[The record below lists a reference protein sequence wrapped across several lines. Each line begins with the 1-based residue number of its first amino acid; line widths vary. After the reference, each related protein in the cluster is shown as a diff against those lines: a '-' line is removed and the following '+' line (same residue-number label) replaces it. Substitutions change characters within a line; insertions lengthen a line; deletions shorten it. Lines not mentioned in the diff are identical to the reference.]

1 MVEPFSSLLRAEAD
15 PIWQRIF
22 VNPFLKELRQGTLPI
37 EKFRFYL
44 AQDYLYLEGFARTVA
59 VALALAKGAGINTVD
74 PNGGQTSSLAIGIDG
89 FPLIAYIAGQG
100 ALTVA
105 HCTDVACAGVEIT
118 GVDFTQNNFPSVA
131 IGSDDFPLIAYNNF
145 SDLNAAHCPNIGCTN
160 PFLP

>member
-89 FPLIAYIAGQG
+89 SPLIAYIADKGP
-100 ALTVA
+100 LPWPTVRTWLA
-105 HCTDVACAGVEIT
+105 PESRSPAWTSPKT
-118 GVDFTQNNFPSVA
+118 TSLRWP
-131 IGSDDFPLIAYNNF
+131 
-145 SDLNAAHCPNIGCTN
+145 
-160 PFLP
+160 